1 MEERMKKWK
10 ESWNQ
15 LLPYE
20 QMFRA
25 ISLFLSV
32 VVLTFWVLYLL
43 QILDVINAKLPLL
56 TFGFIVMGVE
66 GLTSAVYNWRQS
78 KSIAIINICCSVFVW
93 ICSVLSISLM

>member
-1 MEERMKKWK
+1 MKKWK

-20 QMFRA
+20 QVFRA

-43 QILDVINAKLPLL
+43 QILDVIDAKLPLL

-66 GLTSAVYNWRQS
+66 GFTSAVYNWRQS
-78 KSIAIINICCSVFVW
+78 RSVAIVNICCSVFVW
-93 ICSVLSISLM
+93 LCSILSIVLMR